1 MDLFN
6 FDPATTFSFLLTL
19 LRVSIV
25 LFVLPFF
32 GGQTVPKSVKGAL
45 CLILTWAL
53 WPHLSFPGV
62 LLPNHPF
69 QLVLM
74 FLGELVIGMT
84 LMLVVRFLFAAVQMG
99 GQVIGFQMGFSM
111 INVADP
117 LTGQQVVITSHFLYM
132 TTLLTFLSLGGHL
145 YLLEGLADSFAL
157 IPPGGLVFTV
167 TAAHDL
173 IRFAEQIFSMSIKI
187 AAPVMGAIFMV
198 DLALALVGRASPQM
212 NVLILGFPIKISV
225 GFFFLGVLFTTLSL
239 HVEGFI
245 AQMGPMFRHLLM
257 ALS

>member
-1 MDLFN
+1 MDLFH
-6 FDPATTFSFLLTL
+6 FDPATTFSFFLTFF
-19 LRVSIV
+19 RVSIV
-25 LFVLPFF
+25 VFVLPFF
-32 GGQTVPKSVKGAL
+32 GGSGIPNPVKGAL
-45 CLILTWAL
+45 CLVLSWAL

-62 LLPNHPF
+62 LMPRHPF

-74 FLGELVIGMT
+74 LLGELVIGLT

-117 LTGQQVVITSHFLYM
+117 LTGQNVVITSHFLYM
-132 TTLLTFLSLGGHL
+132 TTLLTFLSLNGHL
-145 YLLEGLADSFAL
+145 YLLEGLADSFRL
-157 IPPGGLVFTV
+157 VPPGGLIFSVQMGT
-167 TAAHDL
+167 DM
-173 IRFAEQIFSMSIKI
+173 IRFAEDIFIMAIKV

-212 NVLILGFPIKISV
+212 NVLILGFPIKICV

-245 AQMGPMFRHLLM
+245 AGMGPMFRSLL
-257 ALS
+257 AYLH